1 MLYFVPVARLFCSND
16 CNRFRGTAGPAGRKL
31 FSAKLHEFI
40 VKFLNNVRPLA
51 LLMLRI
57 ALGIIFLYHGY
68 PKLAHAGGG
77 MQGAF
82 VEHGLPAYFVYL
94 AGIIETFGGL
104 LLLLGLFVR
113 GAALVLTVEM
123 CVAIWKF
130 HSQSYLVVHNYE
142 FPLSLA
148 AACFVLA
155 TVGAGTLSI
164 DHILFEGGGKARGP
178 RGAKD

>member
-1 MLYFVPVARLFCSND
+1 MHQS
-16 CNRFRGTAGPAGRKL
+16 T
-31 FSAKLHEFI
+31 
-40 VKFLNNVRPLA
+40 VKFLNSLRPLA
-51 LLMLRI
+51 LLTLRI
-57 ALGIIFLYHGY
+57 VLGIIFLFHGY
-68 PKLAHAGGG
+68 PKLAHSGAG
-77 MQGAF
+77 MQSAF

-104 LLLLGLFVR
+104 LLLIGLFAR
-113 GAALVLTVEM
+113 GAALLLGIEM

-130 HSQSYLVVHNYE
+130 HSHSYLTVHEYE

-155 TVGAGTLSI
+155 TVGAGTISL
-164 DHILFEGGGKARGP
+164 DQPLFEAGGKARAA